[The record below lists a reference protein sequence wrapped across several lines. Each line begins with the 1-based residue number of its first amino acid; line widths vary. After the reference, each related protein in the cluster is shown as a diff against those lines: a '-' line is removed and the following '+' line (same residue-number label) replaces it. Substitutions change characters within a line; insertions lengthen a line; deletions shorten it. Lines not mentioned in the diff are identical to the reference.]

1 MKIYFVLFFITLIT
15 FPVQAMAYID
25 PGSGSAIMSAIIGF
39 IVGVIAI
46 CGSLILDLN
55 TMAKFAAI
63 FIGALFIF
71 FSLWRIL
78 RIATLTLYINSEEI
92 RYRDRFVWKKISW
105 SDVISVG
112 RMNDI
117 QTKNHKSAIKK
128 VKSIVFLTKSGM
140 KQFDLTAYSL
150 NHGIETVNKVIDS
163 HPKRA
168 HIVIEEDPEEEE

>member
-1 MKIYFVLFFITLIT
+1 
-15 FPVQAMAYID
+15 MAID
-25 PGSGSAIMSAIIGF
+25 NPSILELSPSFKERILYSLLAIIGL
-39 IVGVIAI
+39 IVGIIAI
-46 CGSLILDLN
+46 VGSVILDII

-78 RIATLTLYINSEEI
+78 RISTLKLYIDPEEI
-92 RYRDRFVWKKISW
+92 RYRDRFVWKKINW

-112 RMNDI
+112 RVNDI
-117 QTKNHKSAIKK
+117 QTRDHKSAIRK
-128 VKSIVFLTKSGM
+128 VKSIVFLTDSGM
-140 KQFDLTAYSL
+140 KQFDLSAYSL

-168 HIVIEEDPEEEE
+168 HKEDEEVVEEELTEL

>member
-1 MKIYFVLFFITLIT
+1 
-15 FPVQAMAYID
+15 MAID
-25 PGSGSAIMSAIIGF
+25 KPSNLELSPNFKERMLCSLLA
-39 IVGVIAI
+39 IVGLIVGIIAV

-55 TMAKFAAI
+55 TMVKFAAI

-78 RIATLTLYINSEEI
+78 RIATLTLYIDSEEI
-92 RYRDRFVWKKISW
+92 RYRDRFVWKKINW

-117 QTKNHKSAIKK
+117 QTRDQKSAIRR
-128 VKSIVFLTKSGM
+128 VKSIVFLTDSGM
-140 KQFDLTAYSL
+140 KQFDLSAYSL

-168 HIVIEEDPEEEE
+168 YYEVEDEELMEEE